1 MHPGPL
7 TTLPTFCRPWELE
20 YKGLY
25 RSIPENPL
33 Y

>member
-7 TTLPTFCRPWELE
+7 TTLPTFCRPGELE
-20 YKGLY
+20 HKGLY
-25 RSIPENPL
+25 RSNPENPL